1 MRTAR
6 RSRPAGRRGAGV
18 ALAALA
24 ALAAGCGDG
33 STDVGSPPTA
43 LVAVSLPVDTIAT
56 SESTDPPVA
65 VRVEDALGNPVE
77 GAPVRFIIVRG
88 EGELSP
94 GVAVA
99 GEDGVAESVYRA
111 GPTPG
116 EAEIQVDIPSAANV
130 APLRFLVLA
139 VTADTVALSMVD
151 GDGQRAEAGSQ
162 LPLPF
167 LIRAETMSGIAA
179 GGVRIAF
186 RAVPPPTADEGAA
199 EDEVEGETPAEAED
213 EAPPLP
219 PGVPDEPDDA
229 AAGVPGLRAGALTH
243 DVIVTDGGGL
253 GQAVFTLGDEPG
265 EYRVDV
271 FATGGVYSDTI
282 SFMATALAGVEGTV
296 QLDSVGAGFLGAGA
310 RAVLFGSGFSPVPAD
325 NQVRIEGEAASVVSS
340 TPTELTIEVPAFP
353 GACLPQREVGVRVLV
368 GGEPSNGLMLPMDPA
383 ARRVELGVGE
393 ALTLRGPVEIE
404 CVHFPPAE
412 EEREFRL
419 VVGNT
424 GRAAA
429 RPLPLRLTTRT
440 PANMSG
446 EGPATDL
453 DAATLDAAALDA
465 DLERAA
471 LEATRTDAGIR
482 ARTLAQLVEAGVAPF
497 RPADPPPGI
506 VAPATGDTLD
516 YFFAVGAELTGAC
529 ADLTRPVRGAVRAVG
544 ERVILAE
551 DLAAPAG
558 GPGAEAWDAL
568 AARLDETVVPV
579 TTSYFGPL
587 EDIDRN
593 GRVVLLFTPEVNR
606 LGGEGAAVGGEVGGA
621 PGFGGGA
628 RGLGGFFL
636 PLDLAA
642 SGRGGEGVPEAAG
655 ESCPASNEA
664 EIIYLASADPEGS
677 AGRPIPTDQLLRDAP
692 AIVAHELQHLI
703 SAGRRV
709 PDSSAGFAAAEEVWL
724 DEALS
729 GVAEEVAGLAALEL
743 PLGER
748 IAFEHVSDTP
758 EKLEIFD
765 TFLRGNFLNLGL
777 YLLGTAGAPTIAE
790 EAPEG
795 VRELQMRGFGWFLLR
810 RLADRAGGDERAF
823 FRSVTSG
830 GQDHARGV
838 ANLERVVGRE
848 WADLLADFSLT
859 LAREAAWARDG
870 NGAGDAAADVPGT
883 GGEGGAAAGPERAT
897 WDARD
902 VFASL
907 DREVDAPARTP
918 GGFSLRAVPLGF
930 ETRVIEIDVGA
941 SNAYYFSLAAA
952 GGSPALSLSIR
963 TEAGTPADGETA
975 EPQIM
980 IVRTR

>member
-1 MRTAR
+1 MA
-6 RSRPAGRRGAGV
+6 V
-18 ALAALA
+18 IALAALA

-139 VTADTVALSMVD
+139 VTADTVALSVVD

-179 GGVRIAF
+179 GGVQIAF

-199 EDEVEGETPAEAED
+199 EDEIEGETPAED
-213 EAPPLP
+213 EAPALPLP
-219 PGVPDEPDDA
+219 PGVPDDPGEADDA
-229 AAGVPGLRAGALTH
+229 AEGAPGLGAGALTH

-340 TPTELTIEVPAFP
+340 TPTELTIEVPGFP

-393 ALTLRGPVEIE
+393 ALTLRGPVEVE

-446 EGPATDL
+446 EGTATAL
-453 DAATLDAAALDA
+453 DAPALDA

-471 LEATRTDAGIR
+471 LAGARTDAGIR
-482 ARTLAQLVEAGVAPF
+482 ARTLARLVEAGVAPF

-516 YFFAVGAELTGAC
+516 VFFAVSAELTGVC
-529 ADLTRPVRGAVRAVG
+529 ADLTRSVRGAVRAVG

-551 DLAAPAG
+551 DVAAPAG
-558 GPGAEAWDAL
+558 GPGAEEWDAL
-568 AARLDETVVPV
+568 AERLDQTVVPV

-606 LGGEGAAVGGEVGGA
+606 LGGEGAVGAERGGT
-621 PGFGGGA
+621 
-628 RGLGGFFL
+628 RGIGGFFL

-642 SGRGGEGVPEAAG
+642 SGRGDEGAAEAAG
-655 ESCPASNEA
+655 ERCPASNEA

-677 AGRPIPTDQLLRDAP
+677 VGRPVATDRLLRDAP

-709 PDSSAGFAAAEEVWL
+709 PSSSAGFAAAEEVWL

-748 IAFEHVSDTP
+748 ITFDHVSETP
-758 EKLEIFD
+758 EKLETFD
-765 TFLRGNFLNLGL
+765 TFIRGNFLNLGL
-777 YLLGTAGAPTIAE
+777 YLLRTAGAPTIAE
-790 EAPEG
+790 EAPGG

-830 GQDHARGV
+830 GQDHARGI
-838 ANLERVVGRE
+838 ANVERVVGRE
-848 WADLLADFSLT
+848 WADMLADASLA
-859 LAREAAWARDG
+859 LAREAAWGTGGDAE
-870 NGAGDAAADVPGT
+870 GDAAGVPEAA
-883 GGEGGAAAGPERAT
+883 GEGEAAAGTERAT

-907 DREVDAPARTP
+907 DREADAPARAP
-918 GGFSLRAVPLGF
+918 GGFSLRAVRLGF

-952 GGSPALSLSIR
+952 DESPALSLSIR